1 MSASIHQRVTRL
13 ATLTAVHRAF
23 YWLHLHQPQIRR
35 WLLDTVCIPA
45 PPFGEQERAAS
56 FLNHFRELGLTNVH
70 LDEEGNALAEL
81 TPEGELDKSSP
92 VILVSAHLDTVFPA
106 GTRCDPVEDEESSRI
121 HGPGVC
127 DNAAGLSALLALA
140 ASLRFARINPP
151 ATILFA
157 ANVGEEGEGDLRG
170 MRYLFTRGSYRGRI
184 AAAVALEGSGTS
196 TVVTKGLGSLRYRV
210 TITGPGGHSW
220 SDAGAPNPILLLSR
234 ALAAISDISLSS
246 SPLTTLNV
254 GHISGGTS
262 VNSIPS
268 SATALIEL
276 RSTDPAHMHEA
287 AHEIRRILQETVALS
302 TQAALHIEVIGDRP
316 AAALA
321 DDSFLLA
328 ILRSVD
334 RHLRLATEQRLGST
348 DANLP
353 LSLGIPAVAI
363 GTGGTGGSIH
373 TLDEWYDPSGRE
385 TALRRILLL
394 LLTATQMAAQ
404 LSAEEDMRPSDELH
418 ETNYTAVRPAKKF
431 VSNS

>member
-1 MSASIHQRVTRL
+1 MSATIHQRVTRL

-35 WLLDTVCIPA
+35 WLLDTVSIPA
-45 PPFGEQERAAS
+45 PPFGEQERATA
-56 FLNHFRELGLTNVH
+56 FLDRFRELGLTNVH

-81 TPEGELDKSSP
+81 APDGETMEEHSP
-92 VILVSAHLDTVFPA
+92 VVLLSAHLDTVFPA
-106 GTRCDPVEDEESSRI
+106 GTLCDPVEDEESSRI
-121 HGPGVC
+121 YGPGVC

-140 ASLRFARINPP
+140 AALRFARINPP

-184 AAAVALEGSGTS
+184 AAAIALEGSGTS

-210 TITGPGGHSW
+210 TINGPGGHSW

-234 ALAAISDISLSS
+234 ALASIAEIPLSR

-262 VNSIPS
+262 VNSIPA

-276 RSTDPAHMHEA
+276 RSTHAAHMHEA
-287 AHEIRRILQETVALS
+287 AHEIRRILHETVAPVIGPASL
-302 TQAALHIEVIGDRP
+302 TIDIIGDRP
-316 AAALA
+316 AAVLPEGSALL
-321 DDSFLLA
+321 ST
-328 ILRSVD
+328 LRAVD
-334 RHLRLATEQRLGST
+334 RHLRLHTEQRIGST

-353 LSLGIPAVAI
+353 LSLGIPALAI
-363 GTGGTGGSIH
+363 GTGGNGGSIH
-373 TLDEWYDPSGRE
+373 TLDEWYDPAGRE

-394 LLTATQMAAQ
+394 LLAATQIASELGEEASSAA
-404 LSAEEDMRPSDELH
+404 R
-418 ETNYTAVRPAKKF
+418 TAAVHSTP
-431 VSNS
+431 